1 MVLMLTGIFRVG
13 VYGMREYYGKI
24 CAGWLELDML
34 LLGETCV
41 HIESDY
47 SSSRSTGVILEL

>member
-1 MVLMLTGIFRVG
+1 MLTGIFRVG